1 MADYNT
7 QSQNNQMTPE
17 EAKASLGQATALV
30 DQFLMQQNPQMEQQG
45 MSTNQPGEQSQQM
58 DQGEEMSKFKE
69 EIINAVRE
77 GVGGIKKMVE
87 EALNEEDTKEDDG
100 KED

>member
-30 DQFLMQQNPQMEQQG
+30 DQFLMQQNQQMGQQV
-45 MSTNQPGEQSQQM
+45 MSTDQPEEQPQQM
-58 DQGEEMSKFKE
+58 DHGEEMSKFKE

-77 GVGGIKKMVE
+77 EVGGIKKMVE
-87 EALNEEDTKEDDG
+87 EALN
-100 KED
+100 